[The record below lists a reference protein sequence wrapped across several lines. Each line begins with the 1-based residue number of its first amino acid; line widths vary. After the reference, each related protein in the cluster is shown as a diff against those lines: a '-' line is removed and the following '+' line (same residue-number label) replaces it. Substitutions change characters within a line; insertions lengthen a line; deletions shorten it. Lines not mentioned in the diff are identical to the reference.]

1 MEERTRKGLHISPV
15 DSAELSYKTKLALI
29 DFIRGY
35 ETDQPFKLPSEDQL
49 AQRLGV
55 SRNAL
60 RDVLASLEE
69 MGLVTRQRS
78 KGTLANPK
86 VARECRMDTDP
97 GLIRMITRMGCQP
110 RYEVT
115 SLRFV
120 EDKDSGLEQNS
131 DSYLEVGKLFYADDT
146 PVAFANDHVEGKI
159 AAGHREQFEVL
170 REENCFFFLKECCGV
185 SVAYSMS
192 TFDVM
197 QADEV
202 LQKLFH
208 VGPEELFLVMD
219 DIVYSRDLEIVC
231 HAVSYYRKGYLP
243 LKVLRKGW

>member
-1 MEERTRKGLHISPV
+1 MGERTRNGLDILPV
-15 DSAELSYKTKLALI
+15 DSAELSFKTKMALI
-29 DFIRGY
+29 DFIRGHDS
-35 ETDQPFKLPSEDQL
+35 DQPFKLPSEDHL
-49 AQRLGV
+49 ARRLGV

-69 MGLVTRQRS
+69 MGLVTRQHS
-78 KGTLANPK
+78 KGTLANPR

-97 GLIRMITRMGCQP
+97 GLSRMITRMGY
-110 RYEVT
+110 RSRHEVT
-115 SLRFV
+115 ALRFV
-120 EDKDSGLEQNS
+120 EGVDSRLEQNS
-131 DSYLEVGKLFYADDT
+131 DSYLEVGKLFYADDI
-146 PVAFANDHVEGKI
+146 PVAFANDHVEGRL
-159 AAGHREQFEVL
+159 AAGHRERFDVL

-185 SVAYSMS
+185 PVAYSMS

-197 QADEV
+197 QADET
-202 LQKLFH
+202 LQALFR